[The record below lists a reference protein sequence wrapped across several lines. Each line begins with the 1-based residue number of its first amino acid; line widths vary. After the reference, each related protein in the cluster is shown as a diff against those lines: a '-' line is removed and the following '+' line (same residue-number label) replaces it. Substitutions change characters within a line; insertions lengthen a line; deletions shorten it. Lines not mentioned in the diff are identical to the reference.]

1 MLSVRSSVV
10 SYSPVRNRKT
20 DGPVVIHISPSLATL
35 CAFHELSTTVPC
47 GREGE
52 GSKEE
57 KGHVIKDMNLG
68 MGLLCCLGNRERH
81 KVMLSLSAFREWL
94 GLVRLCATQAR
105 VMKEQRVLHVNQFL
119 VAPARLLSKS
129 VRR

>member
-1 MLSVRSSVV
+1 MRSSVV
-10 SYSPVRNRKT
+10 SFSPVRNRKA

-57 KGHVIKDMNLG
+57 AGDVIKDMTMG
-68 MGLLCCLGNRERH
+68 MGLLCCLGDGASH
-81 KVMLSLSAFREWL
+81 KVMLSLSAF
-94 GLVRLCATQAR
+94 
-105 VMKEQRVLHVNQFL
+105 
-119 VAPARLLSKS
+119 
-129 VRR
+129 